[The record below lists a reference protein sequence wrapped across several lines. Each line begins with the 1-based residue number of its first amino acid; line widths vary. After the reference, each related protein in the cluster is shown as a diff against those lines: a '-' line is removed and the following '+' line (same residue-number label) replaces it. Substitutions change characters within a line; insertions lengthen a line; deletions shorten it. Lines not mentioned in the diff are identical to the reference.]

1 MSEHFSSQGRSP
13 GGSLLQL
20 AEEVFGRLPPE
31 VRRWLELARVDLD
44 VRREPPSW
52 PRWVLA
58 LVVANV
64 GSLISD
70 AILVAIGTTI
80 FPSTQGFGHFQP
92 TDYGKLT
99 LIGVTIACVGW
110 PVVTRLSSQPRWLFL
125 RLAVLVTL
133 VLWLPDLWILVHGEP
148 IRGVGVLM
156 TMHLAIAFI
165 TYNALVHLAP
175 VRDVSGASRTA
186 LEEGWPRSGPA

>member
-1 MSEHFSSQGRSP
+1 MSDWPSSARPSP
-13 GGSLLQL
+13 GGALLVF
-20 AEEVFGRLPPE
+20 AEEVFDRLPPE
-31 VRRWLELARVDLD
+31 VQRWLELAKVDLD

-52 PRWVLA
+52 ARWVLA
-58 LVVANV
+58 LIVANV

-80 FPSTQGFGHFQP
+80 FPSTRGLVHFQP

-110 PVVTRLSSQPRWLFL
+110 PVVTRISSQPRWVFL

-156 TMHLAIAFI
+156 LMHLSFASI
-165 TYNALVHLAP
+165 TYNTLVRLAP
-175 VRDVSGASRTA
+175 LGRSSKPSRFVVGSG
-186 LEEGWPRSGPA
+186 